1 MSGTGAVHLEYLDLA
16 IAAVLILLAGGLSIV
31 LKLGIARRLFIA
43 SLRTVVQLMLI
54 GYVLTFVFGM
64 NHIILILTLA
74 LVMATIAGRAGV
86 RRASRRFPGDV
97 WFGIFTLIL
106 TGFLT
111 TYLVTSVIIQVEPW
125 YRPQYVIPILGMI
138 LGNGLTG
145 ISLSLDHLLD
155 KLHNGRAEVEM
166 ELAHGATAWE
176 AALGPLRGS
185 IRLGMIPIINSMM
198 VVGMVSLPGMMT
210 GQILQGA
217 DPLEAVKYQIVVMF
231 MIAFA
236 TTMGCVFINLLAF
249 QRLFNSRHQLRAQL
263 ISKR

>member
-1 MSGTGAVHLEYLDLA
+1 MNGTGAVHLEYLDLA

-31 LKLGIARRLFIA
+31 LKLGIARQLFIA

-64 NHIILILTLA
+64 NHILLILILA
-74 LVMATIAGRAGV
+74 LVMAGIAGRAGV
-86 RRASRRFPGDV
+86 RRASRRFPGDI
-97 WFGIFTLIL
+97 WFGVFTLVL

-111 TYLVTSVIIQVEPW
+111 TYLVTSVIIHIEPW

-145 ISLSLDHLLD
+145 VSLSLDHLLD

-176 AALGPLRGS
+176 AALTPLQES
-185 IRLGMIPIINSMM
+185 IRRGMIPIINSMM
-198 VVGMVSLPGMMT
+198 VVGLVSLPGMMT

-231 MIAFA
+231 MIAFS
-236 TTMGCVFINLLAF
+236 TTMGCVLINLLAF
-249 QRLFNSRHQLRAQL
+249 QRLFNSRHQLRSQL